1 MKFDEAL
8 NNLFSGKKITNTD
21 WKKDD
26 FTKYLECVDNKIYLV
41 VNEETKLE
49 KFTLSNKIL
58 NMDTWEIYK
67 GDLLDKEERRYL
79 KEVCR
84 PFRKRILYVYK
95 SSPSN
100 SDYSN
105 IDIVLKSL
113 IKNDDYNDL
122 CSLPKFKNGT
132 MYNNLD
138 NERYTLDELGIRYEK
153 SSKR

>member
-26 FTKYLECVDNKIYLV
+26 FTQYLECVDNKIYFV
-41 VNEETKLE
+41 VNENLKLE
-49 KFTLSNKIL
+49 KFTLSNKML
-58 NMDTWEIYK
+58 NSITWEIYK

-84 PFRKRILYVYK
+84 PFRKRILYIHK

-113 IKNDDYNDL
+113 IKNSDYNDL
-122 CSLPKFKNGT
+122 CCLPKFKNGT

-138 NERYTLDELGIRYEK
+138 NERHTLDELGIRYEK